1 MPFPLY
7 PLPASPACRF
17 LAGHAGNSSVRLP
30 TAPLPR
36 HILGLAL
43 AGLVAGFGTQTCE
56 AWQPLVTD
64 SSISGPTL
72 TNSHGVITVNM
83 AAGDMNLQFNGAA
96 IALNLD
102 TQQGMGLASSEIA
115 AQQRVLALRA
125 AGPISA
131 SATINDNAFQNS
143 SGLMSVN
150 QASGIANA
158 QANDFAMVLGFA
170 GVAVSES
177 VLEQNTT
184 RTAPPTQEPRPAR
197 LREVSVADTSFR
209 GAQGVAQ
216 VTQTAGSWNATTNS
230 FTLRIGAGVNGIQP

>member
-1 MPFPLY
+1 MTGNPGGATTSLPAP
-7 PLPASPACRF
+7 PLP
-17 LAGHAGNSSVRLP
+17 HQ
-30 TAPLPR
+30 
-36 HILGLAL
+36 IWMLAL
-43 AGLVAGFGTQTCE
+43 AGLVAGLGTQPCV
-56 AWQPLVTD
+56 AWQPQITE
-64 SSISGPTL
+64 STISGPTL
-72 TNSHGVITVNM
+72 TNSHGVLTVNM

-96 IALNLD
+96 IAMNLD
-102 TQQGMGLASSEIA
+102 AQQGMGLASSEVA
-115 AQQRVLALRA
+115 AQQRAMILGVP
-125 AGPISA
+125 GPVSA

-170 GVAVSES
+170 GVAVTED

-184 RTAPPTQEPRPAR
+184 RTALPIDEPRPAR

-230 FTLRIGAGVNGIQP
+230 FTLRIGAGVNGTQP